1 MPSVVN
7 LVEITDKTKL
17 PSFRIPKWM
26 KPKQIR
32 ELMDGAVSSD
42 EDEDL
47 VHVCAGSENKK

>member
-1 MPSVVN
+1 MPNVVN

-32 ELMDGAVSSD
+32 ELMDGAVSSEED

-47 VHVCAGSENKK
+47 VHVQSEEKK

>member
-47 VHVCAGSENKK
+47 VHVSADSEAKK